1 MWPLLD
7 SFSDRLLLD
16 VFVFQAY
23 RIRMNPHEPLLEA
36 IRAVLPAGATLRPVR
51 PEVDVAALVELVN
64 ADAAHVGNPIRD
76 SVEDM
81 MEELTGSEIEVARDT
96 LIAVAA
102 DGTAIGWA
110 FANRVADPER
120 PRVFLFGRVHPA
132 HQGRGIGRALLRWT
146 KARAEEILDGH
157 PGGTAQAQNYEGDVR
172 ARRLCESEGARA
184 IRWFAEMVHMFANRK
199 EEIASPLPAGLRVVP
214 YGEVDAET
222 LRILHNHC
230 FADHW
235 GYSALNEVI
244 WRERIEASSV
254 RMAASEAIVD
264 RRGAPVAYQISEEFP
279 QDAETLGNLRW
290 LGTLGVHRDHRG
302 KGLATHLIQRHL
314 SQARREGLEG
324 SALGVDSDSLTGANA
339 LYERLGY
346 TRLQG
351 SVRYIFGDAEFS

>member
-1 MWPLLD
+1 M
-7 SFSDRLLLD
+7 
-16 VFVFQAY
+16 Q
-23 RIRMNPHEPLLEA
+23 PHESLLEK
-36 IRAVLPAGATLRPVR
+36 IRAVLPAGATLRPVQ
-51 PEVDVAALVELVN
+51 PDVDAAALVELVN
-64 ADAAHVGNPIRD
+64 ADSAHVGNPIRD

-96 LIAVAA
+96 LIAVAP

-110 FANRVADPER
+110 FANRVTNPEK

-146 KARAEEILDGH
+146 KARAEAILDGH
-157 PGGTAQAQNYEGDVR
+157 PGGTVQVENFEGDAR
-172 ARRLCESEGARA
+172 AIRLCESEGARA
-184 IRWFAEMVHMFANRK
+184 IRWFAEMVHTFANTN
-199 EEIASPLPAGLRVVP
+199 EETATPLPAGFRVVP
-214 YGEVDAET
+214 LATVET
-222 LRILHNHC
+222 EKQRLLHNHC

-235 GYSALNEVI
+235 GSSAMTEVT
-244 WRERIEASSV
+244 WHERMEASSV
-254 RMAASEAIVD
+254 RMAASEAVID
-264 RRGAPVAYQISEEFP
+264 EHGTPVAYQISEEFP

-290 LGTLGVHRDHRG
+290 LATLGVHREHRG

-314 SQARREGLEG
+314 SQARREGFEG

>member
-1 MWPLLD
+1 M
-7 SFSDRLLLD
+7 
-16 VFVFQAY
+16 
-23 RIRMNPHEPLLEA
+23 
-36 IRAVLPAGATLRPVR
+36 LPAGTTLRPVQ
-51 PEVDVAALVELVN
+51 PDVDAAALVELVN
-64 ADAAHVGNPIRD
+64 TDSAHVGNPIRD

-81 MEELTGSEIEVARDT
+81 MEELTGSEIDVARDT
-96 LIAVAA
+96 LIAVAP
-102 DGTAIGWA
+102 DGSAIGWA
-110 FANRVADPER
+110 FANRVTNPKK

-157 PGGTAQAQNYEGDVR
+157 PGGTVQVQNFEGDVR

-184 IRWFAEMVHMFANRK
+184 IRWFAEMVHTFANTR
-199 EEIASPLPAGLRVVP
+199 EEVATPLPAGLRVVP
-214 YGEVDAET
+214 FATIET
-222 LRILHNHC
+222 EKARLLHNHC

-235 GYSALNEVI
+235 GSSAMTEAT
-244 WRERIEASSV
+244 WRDRIEASSV
-254 RMAASEAIVD
+254 RIAASEAVID
-264 RRGAPVAYQISEEFP
+264 EYGTPVAYQISEEFP

-290 LGTLGVHRDHRG
+290 LATLGVHREHRG

-314 SQARREGLEG
+314 SQARREGFEG